1 MALLK
6 PRPLLVIAFWVP
18 LLTSTAL
25 AQQPGKSSEEDVVQ
39 KTVAEFIYAFNNLD
53 WDHFRQYFADDA
65 TVFNPAIPEVTELHR
80 LDGSEKIET
89 VFKSVFDEAR
99 KGKGPP
105 YLHIQPENL
114 KIQMLTNAAVVSLH
128 FKRGGSSFGRHSCW
142 RNGTV
147 NGSLFTCMHR
157 MSGVTEN
164 DNRSE

>member
-65 TVFNPAIPEVTELHR
+65 TVFNPAIPEVTELR
-80 LDGSEKIET
+80 
-89 VFKSVFDEAR
+89 
-99 KGKGPP
+99 
-105 YLHIQPENL
+105 
-114 KIQMLTNAAVVSLH
+114 
-128 FKRGGSSFGRHSCW
+128 
-142 RNGTV
+142 
-147 NGSLFTCMHR
+147 
-157 MSGVTEN
+157 
-164 DNRSE
+164 